1 MSLTN
6 KNNTV
11 YPMIDELVDILYNDD
26 LNNLMDTKCT
36 TDLDKKTFMMF
47 ILMYFYTYINIHK
60 TETSKDDIK
69 IFLSDLIKN
78 PDKRKQVIELYS
90 TVVSN
95 SIKFLN

>member
-6 KNNTV
+6 KNTV

-90 TVVSN
+90 TVISN

>member
-90 TVVSN
+90 TVISN

>member
-6 KNNTV
+6 KNNIV